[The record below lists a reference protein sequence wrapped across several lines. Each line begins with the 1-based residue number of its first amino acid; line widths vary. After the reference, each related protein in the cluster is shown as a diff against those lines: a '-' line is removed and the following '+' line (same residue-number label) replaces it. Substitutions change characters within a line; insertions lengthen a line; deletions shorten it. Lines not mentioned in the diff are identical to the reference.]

1 MSKNE
6 AALPGMHSLSS
17 RLEILEN
24 LFNNLHENFSH
35 VQSTTRQINNE
46 NDHHCSA
53 ITVLERSFKELEERL
68 YQVEQWKKTAK
79 ILCDQSKKPHKCPV
93 CNGIGTVLTKAA
105 KVDFDGMLRAGLET
119 IKRCDAC
126 EGKGILW
133 G

>member
-6 AALPGMHSLSS
+6 AALPGIHSLST

-79 ILCDQSKKPHKCPV
+79 ILCDQSKKPHKCPI
-93 CNGIGTVLTKAA
+93 CEGKRLDLNNPISGSG
-105 KVDFDGMLRAGLET
+105 GLQWHN
-119 IKRCDAC
+119 CSVC
-126 EGKGILW
+126 EGKGIVW